1 MPVEEVRDELKHL
14 LGRCERWLRM
24 EEAVRDLL
32 PDTEGLAGDITRLE
46 ALRTRAL
53 SSMLNVALLGRQS
66 SGKSFLISGVQGG
79 LRYVPITDEDGMP
92 AAEYLGI
99 LPSSARPSTAC
110 PSTVIPVGD
119 DEPAA
124 PEGKALLRV
133 RFEGGEVADIGTD
146 LPPAVV
152 AAYGAADGDVTN
164 RRPEH
169 IGRRVE
175 AIEMLVSGASLPVK
189 LFDLP
194 GSESPV
200 EEHEFIMRE
209 AWGEADCF
217 IYASQAASALTAT
230 ELQLIRDLYAHHMH
244 GNAGKRVLWVL
255 TGIDLA
261 TQREQGQAAW
271 KSVLATNNEY
281 LHTHFGGQGGQFIG
295 EGFLPVSAAWE
306 AEADFKEAR
315 GEDGGS
321 LRRLSGME
329 ALRDRLRKLMESGAG
344 NVHLTKVA
352 DEARWLVRR
361 RQRDIADTLDTHQ
374 VAVGDLM
381 AQRDGLRE
389 RVDGAEHSL
398 ERIRAELDREM
409 QRRIRA
415 AQKPFGD
422 LAHELHRELDPLI
435 DDGNLSAEH
444 VNEIDVRQVQVFSRW
459 MTAPGGPATLWESE
473 LRTLD
478 GNARRLL
485 RADLGVETDAHLV
498 TADPLD
504 TSFFPMRSDGR
515 RPLTVYGLV
524 QTVANTVSVAGP
536 IAGGAVWLTTS
547 LSLATIAVPAGA
559 AVVTAIAI
567 AKVTD
572 LLKDRESKVH
582 KARQERKEMID
593 EQVKQARATFED
605 VARSQGLLLV
615 DAVENHHLR
624 HQARLRSTL
633 TQIMERMDADDTAHS
648 RAVIDRLA
656 PVDEEGRRLVTA
668 LQDLSDGFR
677 TTPRPDRSRLA

>member
-1 MPVEEVRDELKHL
+1 MTPVEEVRDELKHL
-14 LGRCERWLRM
+14 LGRCERWLRA
-24 EEAVRDLL
+24 EEGVRDLL
-32 PDTEGLAGDITRLE
+32 PDREGLAGDIARLE

-53 SSMLNVALLGRQS
+53 STMLNVALLGRQS

-79 LRYVPITDEDGMP
+79 LEYVPITDEDGMP
-92 AAEYLGI
+92 SAEYLGV
-99 LPSSARPSTAC
+99 LPSSARPTTAC
-110 PSTVIPVGD
+110 PSTVIPVG
-119 DEPAA
+119 
-124 PEGKALLRV
+124 EGRSDGFEGRALLRV
-133 RFEGGEVADIGTD
+133 RFAGGEVEEIGVD

-152 AAYGAADGDVTN
+152 GAYGAADGDVTN
-164 RRPEH
+164 RMREH
-169 IGRRVE
+169 INRRVE
-175 AIEMLVSGASLPVK
+175 AIEVLLSECRLPVK

-194 GSESPV
+194 GSESPI

-217 IYASQAASALTAT
+217 VYVSHATSALTSN

-244 GNAGKRVLWVL
+244 GNAAKRVLWVL

-261 TQREQGQAAW
+261 TQREQGRAAW

-281 LHTHFGGQGGQFIG
+281 LSTHFGGEGGRFIG

-306 AEADFKEAR
+306 VEADYKDAH

-329 ALRDRLRKLMESGAG
+329 TLRDRLRELMESGAG
-344 NVHLTKVA
+344 NVHLLKVA

-361 RQRDIADTLDTHQ
+361 RQRDVADTLDTHQ
-374 VAVGDLM
+374 VAVGDLE
-381 AQRDGLRE
+381 AQRDGLRD
-389 RVDGAEHSL
+389 RVEGAERSL
-398 ERIRAELDREM
+398 EGIRTELDREM

-415 AQKPFGD
+415 AQKPFGE
-422 LAHELHRELDPLI
+422 LADELHRQLDPLI
-435 DDGNLSAEH
+435 DEGNLSAEH

-459 MTAPGGPATLWESE
+459 MTAPEGPATLWEIE
-473 LRTLD
+473 LRSLD

-485 RADLGVETDAHLV
+485 RADLGLETDAHLV
-498 TADPLD
+498 TPEPLD
-504 TSFFPMRSDGR
+504 TSHFPMRTDGR

-559 AVVTAIAI
+559 AVVAAIAI

-572 LLKDRESKVH
+572 LVKDRESKVH
-582 KARQERKEMID
+582 KARQERKDMID
-593 EQVKQARATFED
+593 EQVKQARVAFED
-605 VARSQGLLLV
+605 VARSQGRLLV
-615 DAVENHHLR
+615 DAVESHHVR

-633 TQIMERMDADDTAHS
+633 AQIMERINADDTARS

-656 PVDEEGRRLVTA
+656 PVNEDGRNLVTA
-668 LQDLSDGFR
+668 LQDLSDGLR
-677 TTPRPDRSRLA
+677 TAPGTGRS